1 MIYISKVLISSKLKQ
16 NFQINF
22 KNGNA
27 HAKIFNL
34 KRKVIHVIV
43 PGFFLISD
51 SELQGAGSLLR
62 KYITLLCNHVSD
74 ILPRGASLAAN
85 SSKHFS
91 LVSKI
96 IVSDVT
102 GILYFRFNHTVTY
115 HQNSISQLQS
125 NLSSSQ
131 LRNRVN
137 MTSKGSWVFNTGHF
151 TIKLNTSKNFNEH

>member
-1 MIYISKVLISSKLKQ
+1 MLFIIS
-16 NFQINF
+16 
-22 KNGNA
+22 
-27 HAKIFNL
+27 
-34 KRKVIHVIV
+34 
-43 PGFFLISD
+43 GFFLISD

-102 GILYFRFNHTVTY
+102 GILYFCINRIVVY
-115 HQNSISQLQS
+115 HQSSFQFQS
-125 NLSSSQ
+125 NLS
-131 LRNRVN
+131 
-137 MTSKGSWVFNTGHF
+137 
-151 TIKLNTSKNFNEH
+151 